1 VHRAKLIQGG
11 HFIGEKIRVL
21 DPPADY
27 PCSSYQ
33 FNGVG
38 RAISLITP
46 HQECLALGGTAK
58 ARLLAYRSLFRG
70 VCSKRILQKLMNLL
84 IKDGTLG
91 CDRFKKKIEK
101 PLAESDC
108 SMVAIESQRFIRIKY
123 SAPLIRLVL
132 MVIK

>member
-1 VHRAKLIQGG
+1 
-11 HFIGEKIRVL
+11 
-21 DPPADY
+21 
-27 PCSSYQ
+27 
-33 FNGVG
+33 
-38 RAISLITP
+38 
-46 HQECLALGGTAK
+46 
-58 ARLLAYRSLFRG
+58 
-70 VCSKRILQKLMNLL
+70 MNLL